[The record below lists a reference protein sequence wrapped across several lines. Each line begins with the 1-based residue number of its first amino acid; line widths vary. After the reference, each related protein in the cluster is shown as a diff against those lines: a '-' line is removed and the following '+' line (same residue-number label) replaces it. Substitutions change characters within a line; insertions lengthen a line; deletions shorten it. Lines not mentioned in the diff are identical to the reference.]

1 MRDKI
6 AFRKVCAAEEFFA
19 PSFCPSGYDISA
31 ASGTRTFCQRNGFG
45 IAAFGE
51 TLARQEKA
59 EAAELFHHSFAAF
72 FARKVCRL
80 IEASFQ
86 TA

>member
-6 AFRKVCAAEEFFA
+6 AFGKVCAAEEFFA

-51 TLARQEKA
+51 AFTGQEKT
-59 EAAELFHHSFAAF
+59 EAAELFHHPFAAF
-72 FARKVCRL
+72 FAGKGGRFV
-80 IEASFQ
+80 EASF
-86 TA
+86 